1 METIYPPLS
10 HVSTWWTSL
19 TGPALEA
26 MRLALSH
33 LSPTEAVALTLGWVA
48 FLVAVAH
55 RQRPVV
61 PMHVRLADEAGVVI
75 REVTR

>member
-26 MRLALSH
+26 LHLALSS
-33 LSPTEAVALTLGWVA
+33 LSPVEAAALTLGWVG
-48 FLVAVAH
+48 FVVAVA
-55 RQRPVV
+55 RWPRPVV
-61 PMHVRLADEAGVVI
+61 PLNVRLASEADKA
-75 REVTR
+75 RQVTR

>member
-1 METIYPPLS
+1 MTTIL
-10 HVSTWWTSL
+10 
-19 TGPALEA
+19 PALEA
-26 MRLALSH
+26 FRLALSS
-33 LSPTEAVALTLGWVA
+33 LSPVEATALTLGWVA

-61 PMHVRLADEAGVVI
+61 PMHVRLASEAGVAV